1 MLVINEITPEDI
13 DRLDMISIVKMH
25 EDIKNLIVS
34 LQTTEKLLT
43 NKINNYESTRPDRL
57 HS

>member
-1 MLVINEITPEDI
+1 MLIINEITPEDI

-43 NKINNYESTRPDRL
+43 NKINNYESTRPDWL
-57 HS
+57 HR